1 MVVSLYG
8 SPGGLALPCRRM
20 QNHPFGRACALPPS
34 RRAESA
40 IQGVSLV
47 VMIAHSPAQN
57 KQRFWGVEVSR
68 TGRGGRGDAV
78 GRRETIDVRRECG
91 AMRLRQCLARLTSRV
106 SRHRSYLGSPHL
118 AAVAGRPPYH
128 GSPHLAAVAG
138 RPPYHGSPHRG
149 SPGPPAM
156 ESTIGRIIGCETPSP
171 ASEMSS
177 TLRLPS
183 GRRGPRQMPS

>member
-128 GSPHLAAVAG
+128 GSPH
-138 RPPYHGSPHRG
+138 RG